1 MITCTM
7 FGMLIWALCTAHGA
21 GILVHSGPSARGSV
35 LSWNIVYG
43 FQSILGAF
51 ASGCLG
57 QSGRL
62 VVSYTDHGTIR
73 ITGLMVRRLRLDT
86 LC

>member
-1 MITCTM
+1 MITCTI
-7 FGMLIWALCTAHGA
+7 FGMLIWALRAAHGA
-21 GILVHSGPSARGSV
+21 GSLIHTGPSKQGSV
-35 LSWNIVYG
+35 LSWNILYG

-62 VVSYTDHGTIR
+62 FMSLLIGASSIFSYYG
-73 ITGLMVRRLRLDT
+73 
-86 LC
+86 